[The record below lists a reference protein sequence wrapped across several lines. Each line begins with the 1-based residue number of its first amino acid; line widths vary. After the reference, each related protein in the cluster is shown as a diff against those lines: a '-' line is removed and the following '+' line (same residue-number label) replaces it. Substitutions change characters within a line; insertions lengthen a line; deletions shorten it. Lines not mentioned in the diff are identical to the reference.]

1 MEAFDMELTK
11 GMIEEY
17 LKFSKKNKSVI
28 ITQRCNL
35 TYVRRITTVDRFERC
50 IFLLFCF

>member
-17 LKFSKKNKSVI
+17 LKFSKKNNGVI

-35 TYVRRITTVDRFERC
+35 TYVRRITAVDRFERC